1 MRFKEDILHESF
13 ISFVKKYI
21 LYAAVASLS
30 VTTVGCSSIKE
41 ESQSEKSDEQTALQI
56 GMSFDT
62 FVLERWIRDRDV
74 FVSTASDLGA
84 EVNVQ
89 NANGDADE
97 QASQIEYLIDK
108 GMDVLVIVAVDGTSN
123 ALESAIKR
131 AHSNASKSW
140 HMTVLSRMP
149 MWIFTHP
156 LIMKKSA
163 P

>member
-1 MRFKEDILHESF
+1 MNRLSV
-13 ISFVKKYI
+13 FVKKYI

-41 ESQSEKSDEQTALQI
+41 ESQSEESDEQTALQI

-97 QASQIEYLIDK
+97 QASQIEYQI
-108 GMDVLVIVAVDGTSN
+108 G
-123 ALESAIKR
+123 R
-131 AHSNASKSW
+131 AH
-140 HMTVLSRMP
+140 V
-149 MWIFTHP
+149 
-156 LIMKKSA
+156 
-163 P
+163 